1 MWSTIFPGSIE
12 NMESNIDSQVNTRL
26 VRQNRSL
33 AQQDRV
39 IIQKLILDEFEQRSL
54 MSSLE
59 VTYDAVREPHVDEED
74 KSGLQHTTNRIVER
88 ARSTLHGLQF
98 SHKPGVDNSK
108 QGELKQTKFQRK
120 HSKQ

>member
-1 MWSTIFPGSIE
+1 
-12 NMESNIDSQVNTRL
+12 MESNIDSQVNTRS

-33 AQQDRV
+33 AQQDNV

-88 ARSTLHGLQF
+88 SHGLQF
-98 SHKPGVDNSK
+98 RHKPGVDNSK
-108 QGELKQTKFQRK
+108 QGELEQTKFQRK